1 MDDDDIFDIG
11 IGKYID
17 PMNVYYDD
25 NNYHLN
31 EKKGNEPTTSSRPLC
46 RVPPEKGIAPD
57 VRYRIPLEVG
67 AGVRVHYRVPAPATG
82 SNTVSDAGIGN
93 AVAVA
98 VALAA
103 VLGLIALCLHI
114 WFNILPIKG

>member
-57 VRYRIPLEVG
+57 VRYRIPLE
-67 AGVRVHYRVPAPATG
+67 AGTETSVRYRVPA
-82 SNTVSDAGIGN
+82 SDVGIGN

-103 VLGLIALCLHI
+103 VLGLLTLYLHI